1 MGNNH
6 TKMLKKFY
14 ELSNAGYFTIL
25 VFLIKLFGQK
35 LKFALFITID
45 LLVVRI
51 ITFDFLDARPIFM
64 VKNWSYKI
72 SFIIFERFLTN
83 SNFVKK

>member
-14 ELSNAGYFTIL
+14 ELSLAGFFTIL
-25 VFLIKLFGQK
+25 IFLITLFGQK

-51 ITFDFLDARPIFM
+51 ITFDFLDTQATLIM
-64 VKNWSYKI
+64 KNWSYKKAC
-72 SFIIFERFLTN
+72 L
-83 SNFVKK
+83 

>member
-51 ITFDFLDARPIFM
+51 ITFDFLDARPIFICRAQPTAYL
-64 VKNWSYKI
+64 VVNILLLLQRS
-72 SFIIFERFLTN
+72 STLF
-83 SNFVKK
+83 